1 MNALTAKEAEA
12 WTSEMLRVANIT
24 IREILE
30 AADRNNIDRDSAVQ
44 FFANL
49 FLTMTSV
56 ATFEHVDD
64 ECWDALKEHA
74 RQNHEER
81 VAKNPDR
88 IDYAIRQLEAHN
100 IEYVLKND
108 VTGHFHCRRKSDN
121 ALVQFW
127 AGTGKILGYTQRGI
141 HNLIRICEEE
151 IYHDGL

>member
-1 MNALTAKEAEA
+1 MA
-12 WTSEMLRVANIT
+12 RVVNVT
-24 IREILE
+24 IRGILE

-44 FFANL
+44 FFADL

-56 ATFEHVDD
+56 ATFEHFDLGGDPHGED

-74 RQNHEER
+74 RQNHRER

-88 IDYAIRQLEAHN
+88 IEYAIRQLEAHN

-108 VTGHFHCRRKSDN
+108 ATGHFHCRRKSDD

-141 HNLIRICEEE
+141 HNLIRICE
-151 IYHDGL
+151 GAT